1 MSLYND
7 FELRSRRSGNWLT
20 TFNHFNRYCPE
31 AARLSDKKLIK
42 KIEGF
47 KTYLVD
53 LGIKNNSINTYIK
66 NIKTLLN
73 SDKDATATVK
83 IKYLKKE
90 KTERNFID
98 KVGIEKLIAADC
110 EDKELKAAALFTAFT
125 GLRYS
130 DVDLLNSS
138 NFKTVNGNTTLELI
152 QQKTKK
158 KIQIPLNKKITAI
171 LGNRINDDY
180 RTFRLNRG
188 RKETAALKA
197 WLKAA
202 GQDESITFHCFRHSF
217 ASNLLSSGVDLI
229 TVQNLLGHSDLKTT
243 LIYLHTSK
251 QSKINAVE
259 KL

>member
-1 MSLYND
+1 M
-7 FELRSRRSGNWLT
+7 
-20 TFNHFNRYCPE
+20 
-31 AARLSDKKLIK
+31 
-42 KIEGF
+42 
-47 KTYLVD
+47 
-53 LGIKNNSINTYIK
+53 
-66 NIKTLLN
+66 
-73 SDKDATATVK
+73 K

-171 LGNRINDDY
+171 LGNRINNDY

-251 QSKINAVE
+251 QSKVNAVE